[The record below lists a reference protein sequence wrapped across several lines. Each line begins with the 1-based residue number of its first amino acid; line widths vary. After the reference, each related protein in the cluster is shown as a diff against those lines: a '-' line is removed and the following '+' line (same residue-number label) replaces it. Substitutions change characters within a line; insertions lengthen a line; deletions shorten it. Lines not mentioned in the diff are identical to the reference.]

1 MIWEWQGARHETTA
15 VIYKVDGEY
24 GDLSNLSNG
33 FPLTVAGVN
42 LKSSEALY
50 QACKYPHKPEWQ
62 QEILDA
68 RHAME
73 AKMKAR
79 KDGRPKEAR
88 PDWEEVKVP
97 IMRWVLRVKLA
108 QHPRRMAALV
118 RWSGTGPIIEQ
129 SRKDRFWGAVEEP
142 DGVFR
147 GDNMLGQLWT
157 EFREEVR
164 TKFADGQE
172 ASLLKVD
179 PPAVPDF
186 KLLGHE
192 IGVVQG
198 TGDFGSKPSRR

>member
-1 MIWEWQGARHETTA
+1 
-15 VIYKVDGEY
+15 
-24 GDLSNLSNG
+24 
-33 FPLTVAGVN
+33 
-42 LKSSEALY
+42 
-50 QACKYPHKPEWQ
+50 
-62 QEILDA
+62 
-68 RHAME
+68 
-73 AKMKAR
+73 MKAR

-118 RWSGTGPIIEQ
+118 RWSGTGPIVEQ

-164 TKFADGQE
+164 AKFDAGQE

-186 KLLGHE
+186 KLLGHD

-198 TGDFGSKPSRR
+198 TGDFGSRPARR

>member
-33 FPLTVAGVN
+33 FPLTVAGID

-50 QACKYPHKPEWQ
+50 QACKYPHKAEWQ
-62 QEILDA
+62 REILDA

-79 KDGRPKEAR
+79 KDGRPKECR
-88 PDWEEVKVP
+88 PDWEAVKVQV
-97 IMRWVLRVKLA
+97 MHWVLRVKLA
-108 QHPRRMAALV
+108 QHPRRIAALV
-118 RWSGTGPIIEQ
+118 RWSGTGPLVEQ
-129 SRKDRFWGAVEEP
+129 SRKDRFWGAVEES

-147 GDNMLGQLWT
+147 GENMLGQLWT
-157 EFREEVR
+157 EFREDVR
-164 TKFADGQE
+164 ARFTAGNE

-179 PPAVPDF
+179 PPEVPDF
-186 KLLGHE
+186 KLLGTE
-192 IGVVQG
+192 IGVVR
-198 TGDFGSKPSRR
+198 GSGLRIEAARR

>member
-1 MIWEWQGARHETTA
+1 MIWEWQGARQETTA

-33 FPLTVAGVN
+33 FPLTVGGVD

-50 QACKYPHKPEWQ
+50 QACKYPHRPEWQ
-62 QEILDA
+62 QDILDA

-79 KDGRPKEAR
+79 KDGRPKDTR
-88 PDWEEVKVP
+88 PDWDEVRVP
-97 IMRWVLRVKLA
+97 VMRWVLRVKLA
-108 QHPRRMAALV
+108 LHPRRIAALV
-118 RWSGTGPIIEQ
+118 RWSGTGPFIEQ
-129 SRKDRFWGAVEEP
+129 SRKDRFWGAVEEH

-147 GDNMLGQLWT
+147 GENQLGQLWT

-164 TKFADGQE
+164 AKFAAGDE
-172 ASLLKVD
+172 LSLLAVD

-186 KLLGHE
+186 KLLGKE

-198 TGDFGSKPSRR
+198 TGDFGARPARR